1 MNVIDKKATELA
13 YDMIEE
19 GHPREKIL
27 EELTNY
33 YEFHDQL
40 KIELKKLKIPK
51 DERKKWYIKIER
63 TVKALLI
70 ESQSLPQSED
80 VPSAINGR
88 SFLKFWGQY
97 AQHYLSASRI
107 DVCLKRLPTLYDL
120 VLYGKYQ
127 RLTIR
132 GVHPIDSRYILWLH
146 VDNRNLTK
154 RRPFQLTHN
163 TALDKSKGMDLLD
176 NLVKTGRLDD
186 VLFSTEEISLD
197 IEGSKLKKGFVNNFN
212 PIHNFDDLK
221 QHFISLTTTKSKLN
235 NKPFLTEEQLNEFL
249 FAAFQYKQIEKKI
262 EIPIKRGDIKVIR
275 TIFYKFFSWCERN
288 IEDYKP
294 IRSEYVKLLSDYF
307 LGFDENTVAN
317 NFNK

>member
-19 GHPREKIL
+19 GHPREEIL

-40 KIELKKLKIPK
+40 KIELEKLKIPK
-51 DERKKWYIKIER
+51 NKRNKWYSKIER
-63 TVKALLI
+63 AVQGLLI
-70 ESQSLPQSED
+70 ESQSLPQSEG
-80 VPSAINGR
+80 VPSAIDGN

-132 GVHPIDSRYILWLH
+132 GINSIDSRYILWLH
-146 VDNRNLTK
+146 VDNRNLVK

-163 TALDKSKGMDLLD
+163 TALDKSKGMDFLD
-176 NLVKTGRLDD
+176 NLVKTGQFDD
-186 VLFSTEEISLD
+186 VLFSTGTISIDTESDPAIKDFVDYLQLTEKEELLRELLKEFRSECPKYHYQFMLKSLYERKIIMLD
-197 IEGSKLKKGFVNNFN
+197 LVHGSGNSKLYKALCK
-212 PIHNFDDLK
+212 
-221 QHFISLTTTKSKLN
+221 
-235 NKPFLTEEQLNEFL
+235 EFGKENIG
-249 FAAFQYKQIEKKI
+249 AYN
-262 EIPIKRGDIKVIR
+262 
-275 TIFYKFFSWCERN
+275 TIFKDKSTSEHSESYVAILNRVDVILDRIN
-288 IEDYKP
+288 IKTAK
-294 IRSEYVKLLSDYF
+294 S
-307 LGFDENTVAN
+307 
-317 NFNK
+317 